1 MAKSEAPKKSRS
13 FPTKLVLIFV
23 MGLVIGAVIQ
33 LMFIQPLLD
42 NSPSFKSKLAEC
54 ESSREICDSE
64 VQDHISCLNAHNL
77 NPNKDC
83 S

>member
-1 MAKSEAPKKSRS
+1 MAKSEAPKKPRN

-23 MGLVIGAVIQ
+23 IGLVVGAIIQ
-33 LMFIQPLLD
+33 LMFIQPMLD

-54 ESSREICDSE
+54 EASRAICDQE
-64 VQDHISCLNAHNL
+64 VQDNISCLNSHNL